1 MLEIKNFKNVNLAGQ
16 PERSGLY
23 DPIYEHGACG
33 VGFVANIDGTP
44 THTIVSNAI
53 QVSINLEH
61 RGAIGS
67 DKLTGDG
74 GGLLL
79 QIPDDF
85 LRQVCSEKNLRLPS
99 SGKYGVGMFF
109 MPQDEAA
116 IERCKQSVQKI
127 VESENCKFLGWRDVP
142 CNGDSLGEIS
152 RLTQPTVHQ
161 LFVTSDNQN
170 SWAGVMFHAMVI
182 PWERS
187 AV

>member
-44 THTIVSNAI
+44 THSIVQNAI
-53 QVSINLEH
+53 KVSINLEH

-79 QIPDDF
+79 QIPDEF
-85 LRQVCSEKNLRLPS
+85 IRQVCTEQNLELPAS
-99 SGKYGVGMFF
+99 DKYGVGMIF
-109 MPQDEAA
+109 MPQDETK
-116 IERCKQSVQKI
+116 IEKSKQAVEKI
-127 VESENCKFLGWRDVP
+127 VEAESCKLLGWR
-142 CNGDSLGEIS
+142 
-152 RLTQPTVHQ
+152 
-161 LFVTSDNQN
+161 
-170 SWAGVMFHAMVI
+170 MYHAMVI
-182 PWERS
+182 R
-187 AV
+187 